1 MNILITGG
9 AGFIGSHTV
18 RKFVKK
24 YPDYKIYNLDL
35 LTYAGNQD
43 NLADIQNYSNYFF
56 IRGDIRKSEFVNEIF
71 KKYKFES
78 IIHLAAESHVD
89 RSIYDPYNFIST
101 NIIGT
106 VNLLEAFKNIWNNN
120 FNDKFF
126 YHISTDE
133 VYGSIDYN
141 DSFTELSRYNPSSP
155 YSASKASSDHFVN
168 AYAKTFDIPIKIS
181 NCSNNFGPFQFP
193 EKLIPMMINNI
204 INKKELPIYGDGQ
217 NVRDWLYVLDHV
229 DAIDLVFHNGKNLET
244 YNIGGSNEIK
254 NIELVNNICNLMN
267 SKLGHDKN
275 TNERLIKFVKDR
287 PGHDYRYAVDSSKI
301 IKSIGWKPKYNFKE
315 ALSETID
322 WYLNNRNWLSKIKL
336 SDNLNTKN
344 KSLIK

>member
-24 YPDYKIYNLDL
+24 YPDYKVYNLDL
-35 LTYAGNQD
+35 LTYAGNLD
-43 NLADIQNYSNYFF
+43 NLSDIKNYTNYYF

-78 IIHLAAESHVD
+78 VIHLAAESHVD
-89 RSIYDPYNFIST
+89 RSIYDPYNFINT

-106 VNLLEAFKNIWNNN
+106 VNLLEAFKNLWKDN
-120 FNDKFF
+120 FHDKFF
-126 YHISTDE
+126 YHISSDE

-141 DSFTELSRYNPSSP
+141 GQFTELSRFNPSSP

-168 AYAKTFDIPIKIS
+168 AYSKTFNIPIKIS

-193 EKLIPMMINNI
+193 EKLIPVMIDNI
-204 INKKELPIYGDGQ
+204 IKKNELPVYGNGQ
-217 NVRDWLYVLDHV
+217 NVRDWLYVHDHV
-229 DAIDLVFHNGKNLET
+229 DAIDIIFHHGKNLET
-244 YNIGGSNEIK
+244 YNIGGNNEIK
-254 NIELVNNICNLMN
+254 NIELVNNICDLMN
-267 SKLGHDKN
+267 NKLGRKKN
-275 TNERLIKFVKDR
+275 TNEKLIKFVKDR
-287 PGHDYRYAVDSSKI
+287 PGHDFRYAVDSSKI
-301 IKSIGWKPKYNFKE
+301 LNSTGWKPKYNFKE

-322 WYLNNRNWLSKIKL
+322 WYLNNKKWLNKLKL
-336 SDNLNTKN
+336 SDSLNLKTKV
-344 KSLIK
+344 

>member
-35 LTYAGNQD
+35 ITYAGNQD
-43 NLADIQNYSNYFF
+43 NLSDIQNYSNYVF

-141 DSFTELSRYNPSSP
+141 DSFTELSRFNPSSP

-229 DAIDLVFHNGKNLET
+229 DAIDIVFHSGKNLET
-244 YNIGGSNEIK
+244 YNIGGNNEIK
-254 NIELVNNICNLMN
+254 NIELVYNICNLMN
-267 SKLGHDKN
+267 SKLGLDKN
-275 TNERLIKFVKDR
+275 TSEKLIKFVKDR

>member
-43 NLADIQNYSNYFF
+43 NLSDIENYSNYIF
-56 IRGDIRKSEFVNEIF
+56 IKGDIRNSEFVNEIF

-89 RSIYDPYNFIST
+89 RSIYDPYNFINT

-106 VNLLEAFKNIWNNN
+106 VNLLESFKNIWNNN

-141 DSFTELSRYNPSSP
+141 DSFTELSRFNPSSP

-229 DAIDLVFHNGKNLET
+229 DAIDIIFHNGKNLET
-244 YNIGGSNEIK
+244 YNIGGNNEIK

-267 SKLGHDKN
+267 SKLGQDKN
-275 TNERLIKFVKDR
+275 TNEKLIKFVKDR
-287 PGHDYRYAVDSSKI
+287 PGHDYRYAIDSSKI

-322 WYLNNRNWLSKIKL
+322 WYLNNSKWLSKIKL
-336 SDNLNTKN
+336 SDNLN
-344 KSLIK
+344 

>member
-35 LTYAGNQD
+35 ITYAGNQD
-43 NLADIQNYSNYFF
+43 NLSDIQNYSNYVF

-101 NIIGT
+101 NIICT

-141 DSFTELSRYNPSSP
+141 DSFTELSRFNPSSP

-229 DAIDLVFHNGKNLET
+229 DAIDIVFHSGKNLET
-244 YNIGGSNEIK
+244 YNIGGNNEIK
-254 NIELVNNICNLMN
+254 NIELVYNICNLMN
-267 SKLGHDKN
+267 SKLGLDKN
-275 TNERLIKFVKDR
+275 TSEKLIKFVKDR

-301 IKSIGWKPKYNFKE
+301 KKSIGWKPKYNFKE

-322 WYLNNRNWLSKIKL
+322 WYLNNRKWLSKIKL
-336 SDNLNTKN
+336 SDNLN
-344 KSLIK
+344 